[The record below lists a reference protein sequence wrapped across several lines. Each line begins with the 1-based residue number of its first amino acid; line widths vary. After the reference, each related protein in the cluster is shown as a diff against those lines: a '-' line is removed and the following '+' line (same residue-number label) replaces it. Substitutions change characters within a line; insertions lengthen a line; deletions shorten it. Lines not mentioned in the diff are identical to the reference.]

1 MTDTD
6 RSIELLIEHGRDR
19 EAVAFALS
27 PAARTTSPRAQES
40 TMSMTETTTTVD
52 FDAIKQRQQGTW
64 SSGDYAV
71 IGTTLQLTGESLC
84 EALDVAAGE
93 RVLDV
98 AAGNGNVALA
108 AARRGCEVTA
118 TDYVPALLDG
128 TRARAAAEGL
138 TIDVREADAEALP
151 FADESFDVVVS
162 TFGVMFTPNQEQS
175 AAELLRVCR
184 PGGRIGL
191 TNWTPEGFIGQ
202 MFKIVGRYAPPPAGI
217 RSPLEWG
224 KEARLAE
231 LFGADARVEVQRR
244 AVRLPLPLGR
254 ALARRVPR
262 LLRPDVQGLRS
273 ARRGRPGGVR
283 DRAAGPRQQPQH
295 VDHGHA
301 ARPERVPRGRRRQGP
316 VAEAGTPSRRRP
328 SPQSVGRAALRA
340 SMVASR
346 SLSPSKPMRST
357 GVTSRITRRGESR
370 KRANSASLSG
380 PQRARR
386 RWAMAG

>member
-6 RSIELLIEHGRDR
+6 RSVELLIEHGRDR
-19 EAVAFALS
+19 EAATVALL
-27 PAARTTSPRAQES
+27 PLVRTTATPAQES
-40 TMSMTETTTTVD
+40 AMSMTETTTVD

-93 RVLDV
+93 QVLDV
-98 AAGNGNVALA
+98 AAGNGNAALA
-108 AARRGCEVTA
+108 AARRGCDVTA

-151 FADESFDVVVS
+151 FADESFDVIVS
-162 TFGVMFTPNQEQS
+162 TFGVMFTPNQERS

-202 MFKIVGRYAPPPAGI
+202 MFKIVGRYVAPPAGI

-224 KEARLAE
+224 TEARLTELLGSRCSKMQIRRKEFVFRYRSAE
-231 LFGADARVEVQRR
+231 DWVDTFREFYGPTLKAFGALDAAAQNSLEQD
-244 AVRLPLPLGR
+244 LLM
-254 ALARRVPR
+254 LAREHNTSDR
-262 LLRPDVQGLRS
+262 GLR
-273 ARRGRPGGVR
+273 
-283 DRAAGPRQQPQH
+283 
-295 VDHGHA
+295 
-301 ARPERVPRGRRRQGP
+301 
-316 VAEAGTPSRRRP
+316 
-328 SPQSVGRAALRA
+328 
-340 SMVASR
+340 VASEYAEVVA
-346 SLSPSKPMRST
+346 T
-357 GVTSRITRRGESR
+357 V
-370 KRANSASLSG
+370 
-380 PQRARR
+380 
-386 RWAMAG
+386 

>member
-6 RSIELLIEHGRDR
+6 RSVELLIEHGRDR
-19 EAVAFALS
+19 EAVAVALA
-27 PAARTTSPRAQES
+27 PAARTTSPRPQES
-40 TMSMTETTTTVD
+40 AMSMTETTTVD

-64 SSGDYAV
+64 SAGDYAV
-71 IGTTLQLTGESLC
+71 IGTTLQLVGESLC

-138 TIDVREADAEALP
+138 TMEVREADAEALP

-202 MFKIVGRYAPPPAGI
+202 MFKIVGRYAPPPAGLH
-217 RSPLEWG
+217 SPLEWG
-224 KEARLAE
+224 TEPRLTELLGSAATVRAQARHYVFRYRSGQEWVDTFRTYYGPMNKAFAAQDEERAREFELELLTLAE
-231 LFGADARVEVQRR
+231 VHNTSTSGTL
-244 AVRLPLPLGR
+244 
-254 ALARRVPR
+254 RVPSEY
-262 LLRPDVQGLRS
+262 L
-273 ARRGRPGGVR
+273 
-283 DRAAGPRQQPQH
+283 
-295 VDHGHA
+295 
-301 ARPERVPRGRRRQGP
+301 EI
-316 VAEAGTPSRRRP
+316 VAEVR
-328 SPQSVGRAALRA
+328 
-340 SMVASR
+340 
-346 SLSPSKPMRST
+346 
-357 GVTSRITRRGESR
+357 
-370 KRANSASLSG
+370 
-380 PQRARR
+380 
-386 RWAMAG
+386 

>member
-1 MTDTD
+1 
-6 RSIELLIEHGRDR
+6 
-19 EAVAFALS
+19 
-27 PAARTTSPRAQES
+27 
-40 TMSMTETTTTVD
+40 MSVTETTTVD

-108 AARRGCEVTA
+108 AARRGCDVTA

-151 FADESFDVVVS
+151 FADESFDVIVS
-162 TFGVMFTPNQEQS
+162 TFGVMFTPNQERS

-191 TNWTPEGFIGQ
+191 TNWTPEGFVGQ
-202 MFKIVGRYAPPPAGI
+202 MFKIVGRYAPPPAGV

-231 LFGADARVEVQRR
+231 LFGAEARVEVQRR
-244 AVRLPLPLGR
+244 QFVFRY
-254 ALARRVPR
+254 
-262 LLRPDVQGLRS
+262 RS
-273 ARRGRPGGVR
+273 AEHWLAAFR
-283 DRAAGPRQQPQH
+283 DYYGPTYKAFGAL
-295 VDHGHA
+295 DEDGHA
-301 ARPERVPRGRRRQGP
+301 AFAADLLALANSHNTSITGALRVPSEYLEV
-316 VAEAGTPSRRRP
+316 VAVKA
-328 SPQSVGRAALRA
+328 Q
-340 SMVASR
+340 
-346 SLSPSKPMRST
+346 
-357 GVTSRITRRGESR
+357 
-370 KRANSASLSG
+370 
-380 PQRARR
+380 
-386 RWAMAG
+386 